1 VRSGRFFIGIILR
14 IIGPSRGKR
23 AGRRGELSLFSD
35 QFRRGESDKGKFSG
49 VKSSKLLSNLSDV
62 VWKTFQAVNQRLP
75 EGEAIRPQ
83 WAPGPLLKSYE
94 RSAPPLGFPR
104 ETDSLCPRC
113 VKEVRDG
120 VISGE
125 TPLETLMHTHPGEIK
140 AQILEENGQ
149 VIMRKTCPKHGEFTD
164 VMATDPK
171 FLARIES
178 LFFGRDFRVAEDTHV
193 HKHGTSNIKFGRGA
207 VLTVDLT
214 NRCNMMCNPCF
225 MDANQVGYVHEP
237 TFEDTKAILDRAV
250 SFKPKRQVII
260 LFSGGE
266 PTLSPYYLDAV
277 AYARKIGFYRILAA
291 TNGIRFA
298 EDIEFCKAAKAA
310 GQHGVYLQFDGVSEE
325 KNKHRGVGNLFD
337 VKLRAIENLASVG
350 IKVTLVT
357 TIVNTINNDGIGQIV
372 EFAAQNIDKVQTI
385 AFQPVSFTGRD
396 EDVPDEVRS
405 KQRYTL
411 AGMAHDLEDQSA
423 GRLKALRDWFPLS
436 SYSAFTSVMD
446 MLQGADA
453 PWGWSSC
460 NCHPNCGIFT
470 LMVVNRQTGHF
481 TSLFDFFD
489 YEQFMKDVA
498 VITDTARGKKLSYA
512 QLGMAIMRNFDA
524 ARAPEGFPISQII
537 NLFKP
542 SSTNSNSDRNDRMK
556 AQAQAQAEDPND
568 IWRVLCVEGMW
579 FQDLFNYDFRRTEMC
594 VIPYGTQEG
603 EISFC
608 AYNTGV
614 GWRQIIEN
622 MHKTANL
629 AEWYEEHGRHAVYAK
644 GKAVPLRTTKH
655 TLSLPIINQ
664 VLAEDRDGEPAANVT
679 PYLIEEEE
687 EARV

>member
-1 VRSGRFFIGIILR
+1 
-14 IIGPSRGKR
+14 
-23 AGRRGELSLFSD
+23 LFSD
-35 QFRRGESDKGKFSG
+35 QFRRGETEKGKFSG

-62 VWKTFQAVNQRLP
+62 AWKAFQSVNKRLP
-75 EGEAIRPQ
+75 EGEAIRPT

-113 VKEVRDG
+113 VKEVRDA

-125 TPLETLMHTHPGEIK
+125 TALETLMHSHPGEIK
-140 AQILEENGQ
+140 AQILEEDGR

-171 FLARIES
+171 FLERIES
-178 LFFGRDFRVAEDTHV
+178 LFFGRDFRAAEDSNV
-193 HKHGTSNIKFGRGA
+193 HRHGTSNIKFGRGA

-250 SFKPKRQVII
+250 SFKPRRQIII

-266 PTLSPYYLDAV
+266 PTLSPYYLEAV
-277 AYARKIGFYRILAA
+277 AYAKKIGFYRILAA

-357 TIVNTINNDGIGQIV
+357 TIVNTINNDGIGQII
-372 EFAAQNIDKVQTI
+372 EFAAKNIDKIQTI

-396 EDVPDEVRS
+396 EDVPDPVRI

-411 AGMAHDLEDQSA
+411 AGMAHDLEDQLT
-423 GRLKALRDWFPLS
+423 GRVRALRDWFPLS

-470 LMVVNRQTGHF
+470 LMVVNRRTGEF
-481 TSLFDFFD
+481 TSLFEFFD

-498 VITDTARGKKLSYA
+498 VITDTARGRKLSYA
-512 QLGMAIMRNFDA
+512 QLAMAIMRNFDA

-556 AQAQAQAEDPND
+556 TAGQVDDPEDV
-568 IWRVLCVEGMW
+568 WRVLCVEGMW

-622 MHKTANL
+622 MHKTAGL
-629 AEWYEEHGRHAVYAK
+629 AEWYQEHGRHAVYAK
-644 GKAVPLRTTKH
+644 GKSVPLQTTKH
-655 TLSLPIINQ
+655 SLSLPIVNAI
-664 VLAEDRDGEPAANVT
+664 LAEDAEREAGDAMT
-679 PYLIEEEE
+679 PYLVAEKE
-687 EARV
+687 EATTF

>member
-1 VRSGRFFIGIILR
+1 M
-14 IIGPSRGKR
+14 
-23 AGRRGELSLFSD
+23 FSD
-35 QFRRGESDKGKFSG
+35 QFRRGESDKGKLSG
-49 VKSSKLLSNLSDV
+49 VTGSKIVSTLSDV
-62 VWKTFQAVNQRLP
+62 AWKAFQAVNQRLP
-75 EGEAIRPQ
+75 EGEAIRPK

-113 VKEVRDG
+113 VKEVRTAVIDG
-120 VISGE
+120 T
-125 TPLETLMHTHPGEIK
+125 TPLESLMNEHPGEIK
-140 AQILEENGQ
+140 ARILEENGQ
-149 VIMRKTCPKHGEFTD
+149 VVMRKTCPKHGEFVD
-164 VMATDPK
+164 VMATDPA
-171 FLARIES
+171 FLERIES
-178 LFFGRDFRVAEDTHV
+178 LFFGRDFKAAEDSHV

-237 TFEDTKAILDRAV
+237 TFDDTKAILDRAV

-266 PTLSPYYLDAV
+266 PTLSPYYLEAV
-277 AYARKIGFYRILAA
+277 AYAKKVGFYRILAA

-310 GQHGVYLQFDGVSEE
+310 GQHGVYLQFDGVGEE

-337 VKLRAIENLASVG
+337 VKVRAIENLASVG

-372 EFAAQNIDKVQTI
+372 EFAAKNIDKVQTI

-396 EDVPDEVRS
+396 EDVPDDIRI

-411 AGMAHDLEDQSA
+411 SGMTHDLKDQLD
-423 GRLKALRDWFPLS
+423 GRMQPLRDWFPLS

-470 LMVVNRQTGHF
+470 LAVVNRKTGDF
-481 TSLFDFFD
+481 RSLFDFFD

-524 ARAPEGFPISQII
+524 TRAPEGFPISQIV

-542 SSTNSNSDRNDRMK
+542 SSTSSNSDRNDRMK
-556 AQAQAQAEDPND
+556 TQGAEDPD
-568 IWRVLCVEGMW
+568 DVWRVLCVEGMW

-629 AEWYEEHGRHAVYAK
+629 GEWYEEHGRHAVYAA
-644 GKAVPLRTTKH
+644 GHSVPGIEKKH
-655 TLSLPIINQ
+655 SLSLPIIQ
-664 VLAEDRDGEPAANVT
+664 AVLEEDADHKTVVT
-679 PYLIEEEE
+679 SPYLLEDPEQ
-687 EARV
+687 EAVSV

>member
-1 VRSGRFFIGIILR
+1 
-14 IIGPSRGKR
+14 
-23 AGRRGELSLFSD
+23 LFSD
-35 QFRRGESDKGKFSG
+35 QFRRGETDKTKLSG
-49 VKSSKLLSNLSDV
+49 VKSSRIVSTLSDV
-62 VWKTFQAVNQRLP
+62 AWKAFQSVNQRLP
-75 EGEAIRPQ
+75 EGEAIRPK

-94 RSAPPLGFPR
+94 RTSPPLGFPR

-113 VKEVRDG
+113 VKEVRDA

-125 TPLETLMHTHPGEIK
+125 TTLESLMNEHPGEIK
-140 AQILEENGQ
+140 AQIVEENGQ
-149 VIMRKTCPKHGEFTD
+149 VVMRKTCPKHGEFVD
-164 VMATDPK
+164 VMATDPA
-171 FLARIES
+171 FLERIES
-178 LFFGRDFRVAEDTHV
+178 LFFGRDFKAAEDKHV
-193 HKHGTSNIKFGRGA
+193 HHHGTSNIKFGRGA

-266 PTLSPYYLDAV
+266 PTLSPYYLEAV
-277 AYARKIGFYRILAA
+277 AYAKKVGFYRILAA

-298 EDIEFCKAAKAA
+298 EDIEFCKAAKEA

-337 VKLRAIENLASVG
+337 VKQQAIENLASVG

-357 TIVNTINNDGIGQIV
+357 TIVNTINNDGIGAIV
-372 EFAAQNIDKVQTI
+372 EFAARNIDKVQTI

-396 EDVPDEVRS
+396 EDVPDAVRI

-411 AGMAHDLEDQSA
+411 AGMTHDLEDQLG
-423 GRLKALRDWFPLS
+423 GRLRPLRDWYPLS

-470 LMVVNRQTGHF
+470 LIVVNKKTGHYS
-481 TSLFDFFD
+481 SLFDFFN

-524 ARAPEGFPISQII
+524 GRAPEGFPISQIV

-542 SSTNSNSDRNDRMK
+542 SSTNSSSDRNDRMK
-556 AQAQAQAEDPND
+556 AKVASSTDSTSD
-568 IWRVLCVEGMW
+568 DWRVLCVEGMW

-629 AEWYEEHGRHAVYAK
+629 AEWYEQNDRHAVYA
-644 GKAVPLRTTKH
+644 GGHNVPGISKKH
-655 TLSLPIINQ
+655 SLSLPIISAIIDDDPNI
-664 VLAEDRDGEPAANVT
+664 VTPT
-679 PYLIEEEE
+679 PYLVDAKE
-687 EARV
+687 EAVV

>member
-1 VRSGRFFIGIILR
+1 
-14 IIGPSRGKR
+14 
-23 AGRRGELSLFSD
+23 LFSD
-35 QFRRGESDKGKFSG
+35 NFRRGESEKSRFSG
-49 VKSSKLLSNLSDV
+49 VKRSKLVSSLSDV
-62 VWKTFQAVNQRLP
+62 AWKAFQSVNRRLP
-75 EGEAIRPQ
+75 EGEAVRPS

-94 RSAPPLGFPR
+94 RTAPPLGFPR

-113 VKEVRDG
+113 VKEVRTA

-125 TPLETLMHTHPGEIK
+125 TPIETLKDEHPGEIK
-140 AQILEENGQ
+140 AQIFEEDGK
-149 VIMRKTCPKHGEFTD
+149 VYMTKTCPKHGEFKD
-164 VMATDPK
+164 LMATDAR
-171 FLARIES
+171 FLERIES
-178 LFFGRDFRVAEDTHV
+178 LFYGRDFRSAEDSHV

-237 TFEDTKAILDRAV
+237 TFEDTCAILDRAV
-250 SFKPKRQVII
+250 SFKPKRQIII

-266 PTLSPYYLDAV
+266 PTLSPYFLDAV
-277 AYARKIGFYRILAA
+277 AYAKKVGFYRILAA
-291 TNGIRFA
+291 TNGIRYA
-298 EDIEFCKAAKAA
+298 EDIEFCRQAKEA

-325 KNKHRGVGNLFD
+325 KNAHRGVGNLFD

-357 TIVNTINNDGIGQIV
+357 TIVNTINNDDIGRIV
-372 EFAAQNIDKVQTI
+372 EFAAKNIDKVQTI

-396 EDVPDEVRS
+396 EDVPDAIREQ
-405 KQRYTL
+405 QRYTL
-411 AGMAHDLEDQSA
+411 AGMAGDLEQQLG
-423 GRLKALRDWFPLS
+423 GRMKSLRDWFPLS

-470 LMVVNRQTGHF
+470 LAVVNRQTGDF
-481 TSLFDFFD
+481 KSLFDFFD
-489 YEQFMKDVA
+489 YEQFMKDVSL
-498 VITDTARGKKLSYA
+498 ITDTARGRKLTMA
-512 QLGMAIMRNFDA
+512 QLAMAIMRNFQPE
-524 ARAPEGFPISQII
+524 RAPEGFPVSQII

-542 SSTNSNSDRNDRMK
+542 SSTSSNSDRNDRMK
-556 AQAQAQAEDPND
+556 TEKSDDPSD
-568 IWRVLCVEGMW
+568 VWRVLCVEGMW

-614 GWRQIIEN
+614 GWRQIIEE
-622 MHKTANL
+622 MHKTAGL
-629 AEWYEEHGRHAVYAK
+629 AEWYKEHGRHAVYAK
-644 GKAVPLRTTKH
+644 GKAVPGIQKAR
-655 TLSLPIINQ
+655 TLSLPIVQAI
-664 VLAEDRDGEPAANVT
+664 LAVDEDESNKTAT
-679 PYLIEEEE
+679 PYIVETEEET
-687 EARV
+687 AAV

>member
-1 VRSGRFFIGIILR
+1 
-14 IIGPSRGKR
+14 
-23 AGRRGELSLFSD
+23 
-35 QFRRGESDKGKFSG
+35 
-49 VKSSKLLSNLSDV
+49 
-62 VWKTFQAVNQRLP
+62 
-75 EGEAIRPQ
+75 
-83 WAPGPLLKSYE
+83 
-94 RSAPPLGFPR
+94 
-104 ETDSLCPRC
+104 
-113 VKEVRDG
+113 VRDA

-125 TPLETLMHTHPGEIK
+125 TTLESLMNEHPGEIK
-140 AQILEENGQ
+140 AQIVEENGQ
-149 VIMRKTCPKHGEFTD
+149 VVMRKTCPKHGEFVD
-164 VMATDPK
+164 VMATDPA
-171 FLARIES
+171 FLERIES
-178 LFFGRDFRVAEDTHV
+178 LFFGRDFKAAEDKHV
-193 HKHGTSNIKFGRGA
+193 HHHGTSNIKFGRGA

-266 PTLSPYYLDAV
+266 PTLSPYYLEAV
-277 AYARKIGFYRILAA
+277 AYAKKVGFYRILAA

-298 EDIEFCKAAKAA
+298 EDIEFCKAAKEA

-337 VKLRAIENLASVG
+337 VKQQAIENLASVG

-357 TIVNTINNDGIGQIV
+357 TIVNTINNDGIGAIV
-372 EFAAQNIDKVQTI
+372 EFAARNIDKVQTI

-396 EDVPDEVRS
+396 EDVPDAVRI

-411 AGMAHDLEDQSA
+411 AGMTHDLEDQLG
-423 GRLKALRDWFPLS
+423 GRLQPLRDWYPLS

-470 LMVVNRQTGHF
+470 LIVVNKKTGHYS
-481 TSLFDFFD
+481 SLFDFFN

-524 ARAPEGFPISQII
+524 GRAPEGFPISQIV

-542 SSTNSNSDRNDRMK
+542 SSTNSSSDRNDRMK
-556 AQAQAQAEDPND
+556 AKVADDTSDN
-568 IWRVLCVEGMW
+568 WRVLCVEGMW

-629 AEWYEEHGRHAVYAK
+629 AEWYEQNDRHAVYA
-644 GKAVPLRTTKH
+644 GGHNVPGISKKH
-655 TLSLPIINQ
+655 SLSLPIISAIIDDDPNI
-664 VLAEDRDGEPAANVT
+664 VTPT
-679 PYLIEEEE
+679 PYLVDAKE
-687 EARV
+687 EAVV

>member
-1 VRSGRFFIGIILR
+1 
-14 IIGPSRGKR
+14 
-23 AGRRGELSLFSD
+23 LFSD
-35 QFRRGESDKGKFSG
+35 QFRRGEAEKGRFSG
-49 VKSSKLLSNLSDV
+49 VKTSKLISGLSDV
-62 VWKTFQAVNQRLP
+62 AWKAFQSVNRRLP
-75 EGEAIRPQ
+75 EGEAIRPK

-94 RSAPPLGFPR
+94 RTAPPLGFPR

-113 VKEVRDG
+113 VKEVRNA
-120 VISGE
+120 VITGE
-125 TPLETLMHTHPGEIK
+125 TSLETLMHAHPGELK
-140 AQILEENGQ
+140 AEIYEEGGQ
-149 VIMRKTCPKHGEFTD
+149 VFMRKTCEKHGEFKD
-164 VMATDPK
+164 VLATDAD
-171 FLARIES
+171 FLERVEK
-178 LFFGRDFRVAEDTHV
+178 LFFGRDFRAAEDSHV
-193 HKHGTSNIKFGRGA
+193 HKHGTSDIKFGRGA

-237 TFEDTKAILDRAV
+237 TFDDTRAILDRAV
-250 SFKPKRQVII
+250 SFKPRRQIII

-266 PTLSPYYLDAV
+266 PTLSPHFLESV
-277 AYARKIGFYRILAA
+277 AYARKVGFYRILAA

-298 EDIEFCKAAKAA
+298 ESIEYCKQAKEA
-310 GQHGVYLQFDGVSEE
+310 GMHGVYLQFDGVSEE

-357 TIVNTINNDGIGQIV
+357 TIVNTINNDAIGQIV

-396 EDVPDEVRS
+396 EDVPDEIRTQ
-405 KQRYTL
+405 QRYTL
-411 AGMAHDLEDQSA
+411 ACMAHDLDSQLG
-423 GRLKALRDWFPLS
+423 GRLKPLRDWFPLS

-470 LMVVNRQTGHF
+470 LMVVNRKTGEF
-481 TSLFDFFD
+481 KSLFEFFD
-489 YEQFMKDVA
+489 YEQFMKDVY
-498 VITDTARGKKLSYA
+498 VITDTARGRKLTMA
-512 QLGMAIMRNFDA
+512 QLAMAIMRNFSPE
-524 ARAPEGFPISQII
+524 RAPEGFPVSQII

-542 SSTNSNSDRNDRMK
+542 SSANSNSDRNDRMK
-556 AQAQAQAEDPND
+556 AQSADDPSD
-568 IWRVLCVEGMW
+568 VWRVLCVEGMW

-614 GWRQIIEN
+614 GWRQIIEE
-622 MHKTANL
+622 MHKTASL
-629 AEWYEEHGRHAVYAK
+629 SEWYKEHGRHAVYAK
-644 GKAVPLRTTKH
+644 GKPVPGIQKARS
-655 TLSLPIINQ
+655 LSLPIVQQI
-664 VLAEDRDGEPAANVT
+664 LAQDADESDRAATPFLVT
-679 PYLIEEEE
+679 EEEE
-687 EARV
+687 EAVVS

>member
-1 VRSGRFFIGIILR
+1 MPNTVGTQIARTFDWVVCKTAGITFDTIQFFNKR
-14 IIGPSRGKR
+14 NPNPSVTPKW
-23 AGRRGELSLFSD
+23 
-35 QFRRGESDKGKFSG
+35 SDK
-49 VKSSKLLSNLSDV
+49 
-62 VWKTFQAVNQRLP
+62 
-75 EGEAIRPQ
+75 
-83 WAPGPLLKSYE
+83 PLLKSWE
-94 RSAPPLGFPR
+94 KTKPTLGFPR
-104 ETDSLCPRC
+104 QTDSLCPAC
-113 VKEVRDG
+113 VKEAREAIIAGKKDWRD
-120 VISGE
+120 
-125 TPLETLMHTHPGEIK
+125 LMHEKVGEIK
-140 AQILEENGQ
+140 AQIIERDGQ
-149 VIMRKTCPKHGEFTD
+149 IWMVKDCPLHGHYED
-164 VMATDPK
+164 LMAVDAK
-171 FLARIES
+171 FLEWIEKQ
-178 LFFGRDFRVAEDTHV
+178 FPGRDIPAHNDEDL
-193 HKHGTSNIKFGRGA
+193 HKHGSSTVRYGRGS

-214 NRCNMMCNPCF
+214 NRCNMMCDPCF

-250 SFKPKRQVII
+250 SFKPRRQVII

-277 AYARKIGFYRILAA
+277 AYAKKIGFYRILAA

-298 EDIEFCKAAKAA
+298 EDLEFCKAAKAA

-337 VKLRAIENLASVG
+337 VKLRAIENLAEAG
-350 IKVTLVT
+350 IKVTLVV
-357 TIVNTINNDGIGQIV
+357 TIVNSINNDGIGQIV
-372 EFAAQNIDKVQTI
+372 DFAAKNIDKVQTI

-396 EDVPDEVRS
+396 EDISDELR
-405 KQRYTL
+405 KQWRYTL
-411 AGMAHDLEDQSA
+411 AGMTHDLKDQL
-423 GRLKALRDWFPLS
+423 GGHIQPLRDWFPLS

-470 LMVVNRQTGHF
+470 LLVVNKQTGEF
-481 TSLFDFFD
+481 KSLFEFFN

-498 VITDTARGKKLSYA
+498 VITDTARGRKLSYA
-512 QLGMAIMRNFDA
+512 QLGMAIMRNFNA
-524 ARAPEGFPISQII
+524 EKAPEGFPISQII

-542 SSTNSNSDRNDRMK
+542 SSTNSNSDRNDRM
-556 AQAQAQAEDPND
+556 AQKHTDSSD
-568 IWRVLCVEGMW
+568 MWRVLCVEGMW

-629 AEWYEEHGRHAVYAK
+629 AEWYEDHGRHKVYAA
-644 GKAVPLRTTKH
+644 GKPVPLTTTKH
-655 TLSLPIINQ
+655 SLSLPVIQ
-664 VLAEDRDGEPAANVT
+664 AVLAEDAEPAPVTT
-679 PYLIEEEE
+679 PYLVEDEET
-687 EARV
+687 VSV